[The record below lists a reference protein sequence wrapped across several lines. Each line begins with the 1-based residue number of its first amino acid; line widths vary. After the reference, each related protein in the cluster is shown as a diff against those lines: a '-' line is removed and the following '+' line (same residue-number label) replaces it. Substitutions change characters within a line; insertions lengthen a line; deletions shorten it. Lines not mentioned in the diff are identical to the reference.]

1 MDNTQLA
8 LTKATL
14 AVKRNELE
22 KARKENELV
31 RKSVRCILK
40 EHEKHLPG
48 IVRGALWEGL
58 HSSRE
63 SFEKSKVAYAVP
75 MTIRELKAKLE
86 KYDEDLYVFAGDR
99 LLSLGTK
106 FVTSCRKQPGFHVVT
121 LITTDY
127 DSIKVLNLFATD

>member
-1 MDNTQLA
+1 MDNAKLA

-31 RKSVRCILK
+31 KKLVRRILK
-40 EHEKHLPG
+40 EHLPE

-58 HSSRE
+58 HSSEE

-75 MTIRELKAKLE
+75 MTIKELKAKLE
-86 KYDEDLYVFAGDR
+86 KYNEDLYVFTGDR
-99 LLSLGTK
+99 SPSLGTK
-106 FVTSCRKQPGFHVVT
+106 FVTSCRKQPGFQVVT

-127 DSIKVLNLFATD
+127 DPTKVLNLFSID